1 MILSKTKEIERV
13 RKRERERESIID
25 EAIRSILREQMNRA
39 ECVLI
44 KSSD

>member
-1 MILSKTKEIERV
+1 MILSKTKEIECE
-13 RKRERERESIID
+13 KKERERESIID